1 MSKKGS
7 RKRKMKKVGNQ
18 KLKNLSS
25 NKVANEELGM
35 AMMGLRSSNA
45 AQPHVPAYKKGT
57 RGMKKRNAI
66 KEFE

>member
-7 RKRKMKKVGNQ
+7 SKRKMKKVDNK
-18 KLKNLSS
+18 KLKNLYS
-25 NKVANEELGM
+25 NKVANEELGR

-45 AQPHVPAYKKGT
+45 AQPHVSSHRKGT
-57 RGMKKRNAI
+57 RGVKKRNAI